1 MDQKPGFCRVIPEGS
16 WKSRTLQKTALRPAY
31 VFEDIEEASET
42 RYEVPARHWCAALAI
57 APTCYF
63 P

>member
-1 MDQKPGFCRVIPEGS
+1 MIPEGS
-16 WKSRTLQKTALRPAY
+16 WKSRTLQKTAFRPAY